1 MGDDMANN
9 KKIIRK
15 ASLVII
21 SILVML
27 TCAVST
33 ISIWENRIE
42 NQFPT
47 WEKVSD
53 IEYRNF
59 ESNPDVEMRFTG
71 IDFDVELPNG
81 KHADMVL
88 VDVNVNAP
96 DGANFHHC
104 LAVDYLYKDEWY
116 NVYSMYTG
124 VAAVAWV
131 RGNFHDIK
139 KYPVPCG
146 LFAKDGTY
154 RMFIGGF
161 GSFDIDIIG
170 MEDV

>member
-1 MGDDMANN
+1 MTSKRRVYKALL
-9 KKIIRK
+9 II
-15 ASLVII
+15 V
-21 SILVML
+21 SILLVL
-27 TCAVST
+27 TFIIAG
-33 ISIWENRIE
+33 ISIWNNRIE
-42 NQFPT
+42 NQFPQ

-53 IEYRNF
+53 TEDRGL

-81 KHADMVL
+81 SHADKVL

-116 NVYSMYTG
+116 TVYSMYTG
-124 VAAVAWV
+124 VASVAWV
-131 RGNFHDIK
+131 RGNFHDIMDF
-139 KYPVPCG
+139 PVPCG
-146 LFAKDGTY
+146 LFAKDGKY
-154 RMFIGGF
+154 RMFIGGY

-170 MEDV
+170 IEDN